1 MLLLKNGH
9 VIDPCNSIDQVADVL
24 VEDGR
29 IVRVGQAEERA
40 DNVID
45 AGGCYVTPGLIDHH
59 CHLYPL
65 AKIGLPA
72 EAVCFASGVT
82 TAVDAGSTGCATYA
96 EHRPFIQLSKLRI
109 RAYLNVCSTG
119 LSSLPTLE
127 DVDPAHWDE
136 GAIRDCFDRYGGE
149 LLGLKLRTSAPI
161 VKELGYQPL
170 RAAVALAEK
179 LGVTVMVHCTNPPGE
194 MSELLDI
201 LRPGDV
207 MTHMYMNQG
216 SAITENGAVKE
227 CARRARERG
236 VVFETADARAHFGL
250 DVAQAAIQEGFWPD
264 ILASDLTR
272 LSMYL
277 RPTAFNM
284 AMQISKYAAL
294 GIPFGTLIELCTIA
308 PAVHMGM
315 ADTIGSLTVGHGAD
329 IAVFRPVHRENVFG
343 DRPYGNRDQKRFLG
357 DTLYQPVLTLK
368 DGDMVYRDI
377 TF

>member
-9 VIDPCNSIDQVADVL
+9 VLDPCNQINQIADVL
-24 VEDGR
+24 IDEGK
-29 IVRVGQAEERA
+29 IVQVGHVKEQGN
-40 DNVID
+40 NVID
-45 AGGCYVTPGLIDHH
+45 ASGCYVTPGLIDHH

-82 TAVDAGSTGCATYA
+82 TAVDAGSTGCATYE
-96 EHRPFIQLSKLRI
+96 EHRPFIQNAKLRI
-109 RAYLNVCSTG
+109 RAYLNVCTTG

-136 GAIRDCFDRYGGE
+136 GAIKACFDRYGDE

-161 VKELGYQPL
+161 VKELGYEPL
-170 RAAVALAEK
+170 RKTVALGEK
-179 LGVTVMVHCTNPPGE
+179 LGVSVMVHCTNPPGE

-216 SAITENGAVKE
+216 SSIVEDGKVKA
-227 CARRARERG
+227 CARQARERG
-236 VVFETADARAHFGL
+236 VIFEAADARAHFGL
-250 DVAQAAIQEGFWPD
+250 EVAQTAIGEGFWPD
-264 ILASDLTR
+264 ILASDLTK
-272 LSMYL
+272 LSMHL

-284 AMQISKYAAL
+284 AMQLSKYAAL
-294 GIPFGTLIELCTIA
+294 GIPSEVLIKLCTAA
-308 PAVHMGM
+308 PAAHMGM
-315 ADTIGSLTVGHGAD
+315 ADAIGSLTVGHGAD
-329 IAVFRPVHRENVFG
+329 VAVFRPLRRENIFG
-343 DRPYGNRDQKRFLG
+343 DRPYGGDGQKLMMG
-357 DTLYQPVLTLK
+357 ETVYEPVLTLK
-368 DGDMVYRDI
+368 DGDMVYRSV